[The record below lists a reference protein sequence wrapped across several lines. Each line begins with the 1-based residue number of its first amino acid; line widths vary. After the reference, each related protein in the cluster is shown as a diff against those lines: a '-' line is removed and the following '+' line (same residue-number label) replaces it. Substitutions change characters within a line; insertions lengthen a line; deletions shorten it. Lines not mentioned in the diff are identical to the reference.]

1 MVEHILIPAST
12 ALVVVTAIG
21 LALMSN
27 IVTKILVD
35 VKREKRIHAEVGAF
49 NKELRASVTAKDK
62 TKETKLRKKEK
73 SMRELQLKTSM
84 GRMKVMFI
92 TWIPFIGIW
101 YGLSFFLGGFGTA
114 VAVMPFEVT
123 QFNMTNMTIGPRGG
137 PIVEYLGL
145 FWWYFISSMTFGSI
159 IAKALGT
166 TMN

>member
-1 MVEHILIPAST
+1 MVDHILIPAST
-12 ALVVVTAIG
+12 FLVVVTAIG

-27 IVTKILVD
+27 IVTKLLVD
-35 VKREKRIHAEVGAF
+35 IKREKRIHGEVSAF
-49 NKELRASVTAKDK
+49 NKELRASVVAKDK
-62 TKETKLRKKEK
+62 PKETKLRKREK

-101 YGLSFFLGGFGTA
+101 YGLSYFLGGFGTA
-114 VAVMPFEVT
+114 VAVMPFGVSSFE
-123 QFNMTNMTIGPRGG
+123 MTNQTIGPVGG

-145 FWWYFISSMTFGSI
+145 FWWYFISSITFGSV

>member
-27 IVTKILVD
+27 IVTKVLVD
-35 VKREKRIHAEVGAF
+35 IKREKRIHAEVGDF

-62 TKETKLRKKEK
+62 NKETKLRKREK

-101 YGLSFFLGGFGTA
+101 YGLSWFLGGFGTA
-114 VAVMPFEVT
+114 VAVMPFDVGT
-123 QFNMTNMTIGPRGG
+123 FDMTNRTIGPLDV
-137 PIVEYLGL
+137 PYLGL
-145 FWWYFISSMTFGSI
+145 FWWYFISSMAFGSI
-159 IAKALGT
+159 LAKALGT

>member
-1 MVEHILIPAST
+1 LVEHVLIPAST
-12 ALVVVTAIG
+12 ALVVVVAIG

-27 IVTKILVD
+27 LVTKKMVD

-49 NKELRASVTAKDK
+49 NKELRASVVAKDK
-62 TKETKLRKKEK
+62 PKETKLRKREK
-73 SMRELQLKTSM
+73 AMRELQLKTSM

-114 VAVMPFEVT
+114 VAVMPFGVS
-123 QFNMTNMTIGPRGG
+123 QFDMTNLTIGPEFG

-159 IAKALGT
+159 LAKLLGT

>member
-49 NKELRASVTAKDK
+49 NKELRASVVAKDK
-62 TKETKLRKKEK
+62 PKETKLRKREK

-92 TWIPFIGIW
+92 TWIPFIGVW

-114 VAVMPFEVT
+114 VAVMPFGVDT
-123 QFNMTNMTIGPRGG
+123 FAMTNLKIGPEGG

-145 FWWYFISSMTFGSI
+145 FWWYFISSITFGSV

>member
-1 MVEHILIPAST
+1 MVEHVLIPAST
-12 ALVVVTAIG
+12 ALVVVVAIG

-62 TKETKLRKKEK
+62 NKETKLRKKEK

-123 QFNMTNMTIGPRGG
+123 SFSMTNMEIGPVGW
-137 PIVEYLGL
+137 PKVEYLGL
-145 FWWYFISSMTFGSI
+145 FWWYFISSMTFGSV